1 MIFLLDPNASWP
13 ARWIDAITGENEGGA
28 RVKRLRDEL
37 SQAWLAGYFT
47 TPEDLA
53 RQVSAAVHRREM
65 SDRLGTMELTI
76 RTGLED
82 ALMAGGP
89 IKGRFTVRRTRL
101 APEMISTPPSPDFQ
115 KAPTRGPASLVAVRA
130 LAGRRPAY
138 DTAIVGH
145 RNFAIEHDL
154 AGVPGPCRGAIHQDS
169 AGRLPGQRS
178 ARDAPAT
185 PGRWPPK
192 VGNLRDNY
200 ASPEHLSARGTA
212 PWLPGRCSPIR
223 KRPSA
228 ASKINFEYS

>member
-1 MIFLLDPNASWP
+1 MIEIVIAPRLAGAAVSPLTASPPTVGLPLNRACDHRRSELNLTHTPMCCPWLQTECDGRPATSSLRDLSSRRVDIIATASRTRRAVKLPLSMSKSCFWLPRQRRALPAWSNA
-13 ARWIDAITGENEGGA
+13 AGA
-28 RVKRLRDEL
+28 RRCLL
-37 SQAWLAGYFT
+37 
-47 TPEDLA
+47 
-53 RQVSAAVHRREM
+53 QVDMR
-65 SDRLGTMELTI
+65 
-76 RTGLED
+76 
-82 ALMAGGP
+82 
-89 IKGRFTVRRTRL
+89 
-101 APEMISTPPSPDFQ
+101 
-115 KAPTRGPASLVAVRA
+115 
-130 LAGRRPAY
+130 

-154 AGVPGPCRGAIHQDS
+154 ACVPGPCRGAIHQDS

-228 ASKINFEYS
+228 ASKINLEYS

>member
-115 KAPTRGPASLVAVRA
+115 KAPTRGPASLVAIRA
-130 LAGRRPAY
+130 LAGGCPAR

-154 AGVPGPCRGAIHQDS
+154 ACVGAHAEVRFIRTALLS
-169 AGRLPGQRS
+169 SMGENCAFLAASFAGSSWRRGRLRTRLAQKQ
-178 ARDAPAT
+178 A
-185 PGRWPPK
+185 
-192 VGNLRDNY
+192 
-200 ASPEHLSARGTA
+200 ASPA
-212 PWLPGRCSPIR
+212 PPPAG
-223 KRPSA
+223 
-228 ASKINFEYS
+228 

>member
-1 MIFLLDPNASWP
+1 MLNSAPGDSFLGAFSLRPPSHRGLRRVLPVDSGVRRFAIDSPLEGDGFEPSVP
-13 ARWIDAITGENEGGA
+13 PVGDAIFW
-28 RVKRLRDEL
+28 DP
-37 SQAWLAGYFT
+37 
-47 TPEDLA
+47 PEPGDDKLA
-53 RQVSAAVHRREM
+53 RLPEPD
-65 SDRLGTMELTI
+65 SDDRQGRVYRAPSE
-76 RTGLED
+76 
-82 ALMAGGP
+82 AGPGND
-89 IKGRFTVRRTRL
+89 INAG
-101 APEMISTPPSPDFQ
+101 SPGFQ
-115 KAPTRGPASLVAVRA
+115 KALTRDPASLVAGRA
-130 LAGRRPAY
+130 LAGRRPAC

-154 AGVPGPCRGAIHQDS
+154 ACVPGPCRGAIHQDS

-185 PGRWPPK
+185 PGRWPRK

-228 ASKINFEYS
+228 ASKINLEYS

>member
-1 MIFLLDPNASWP
+1 MTKRNLNGFLHLAHAREREKPANPPDP
-13 ARWIDAITGENEGGA
+13 
-28 RVKRLRDEL
+28 
-37 SQAWLAGYFT
+37 
-47 TPEDLA
+47 PEPGDDKLA
-53 RQVSAAVHRREM
+53 RLPEPD
-65 SDRLGTMELTI
+65 SDDRQGRVYRAPSE
-76 RTGLED
+76 
-82 ALMAGGP
+82 AGPGND
-89 IKGRFTVRRTRL
+89 INAG
-101 APEMISTPPSPDFQ
+101 SPGFQ
-115 KAPTRGPASLVAVRA
+115 KAPTRDPASLVAGRA
-130 LAGRRPAY
+130 LAGRRPAC

-154 AGVPGPCRGAIHQDS
+154 ACVPGPCRGAIHQDS

-228 ASKINFEYS
+228 ASKINLEYS